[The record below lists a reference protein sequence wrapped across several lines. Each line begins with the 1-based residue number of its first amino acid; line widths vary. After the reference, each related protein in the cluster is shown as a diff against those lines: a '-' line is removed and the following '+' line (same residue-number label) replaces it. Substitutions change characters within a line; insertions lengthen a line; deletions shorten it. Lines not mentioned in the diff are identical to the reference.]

1 MMKSLSLSLSL
12 LALAAAVASAH
23 VQAAPE
29 WQQIASL
36 GYGVPRVHAPAHAP
50 EPPVTAFHRLLAPR
64 APVAGAARARDAEN
78 PLLPYF
84 RAALWRCAPTA
95 GTATPCPEVRP

>member
-1 MMKSLSLSLSL
+1 MMKSLSL
-12 LALAAAVASAH
+12 LALAAAVASMQ

-29 WQQIASL
+29 RQQIPAL
-36 GYGVPRVHAPAHAP
+36 DDGVPPVHAPALAP
-50 EPPVTAFHRLLAPR
+50 EPPIVAFHRLLAPR
-64 APVAGAARARDAEN
+64 APVAGAAQARDAED

-95 GTATPCPEVRP
+95 VTATPCPEVRP